1 MIVSYNLEAVGDTLI
16 IVTANSFDKEVK
28 YIRQKNVSC
37 IMIAENDQIVGWNI
51 FEASHHITNLKG
63 NGQIEL
69 SPSQITEL
77 NLVVKEAGFA
87 TEFVVDNDPKFVVG
101 YVHTSVDH
109 EDSDHLT
116 VNDIEIDNAQHVQIV
131 CGAPNMKAGLKVVV
145 AKVGAMMPDGLI
157 IWPGELRGVKSDGM
171 VCSAKELGFKD
182 APKEKGILELD
193 DSYVVGSKVVLPEK

>member
-16 IVTANSFDKEVK
+16 IVIAEGKNKDVSVVKQGNVACILDKET
-28 YIRQKNVSC
+28 
-37 IMIAENDQIVGWNI
+37 DQILGWNI

-87 TEFVVDNDPKFVVG
+87 HEFEVDNTPKFVVG
-101 YVHTSVDH
+101 YVHTSVPH

-116 VNDIEIDNAQHVQIV
+116 VNDIEVDNGEHLQIV
-131 CGAPNMKAGLKVVV
+131 CGAPNIKAGLKVVV

-157 IWPGELRGVKSDGM
+157 IWPGELRGVESFGM
-171 VCSAKELGFKD
+171 VCSAKELRLPN
-182 APKEKGILELD
+182 APQEKGILELD
-193 DSYVVGSKVVLPEK
+193 DSYEVGTRFNLPQ